1 MLKSL
6 LKLNTIK
13 LISITFLSLLVFFF
27 LILVFKKSQNSF
39 NDNENSKLRIPAFSG
54 NILLKKNVGF
64 MIGGWINVD
73 KKDLMTSSTLR
84 ITDCGQTV
92 EDLGKIKN
100 FKPRSYFPI
109 SKHNDLF
116 YITGGFEFNPPS
128 NVIGDFWSSNDLKN
142 WDMKAVDANWERREA
157 HATVSHNDSLF
168 LFGGVTYFVPKQYS
182 DLKNNVGNLRNFN
195 DVWIFKNNK
204 WKLLIENAPWQKR
217 RNFGYGSLGEYIY
230 LWGGI
235 NDETKE
241 LFNDVWRTKDGVK
254 WEKILNNADWGKRMI
269 SNHINI
275 FNNRMWVMG
284 GNGDA
289 NGINPLNDL
298 WSSEDGINW
307 RLEMKSFPFSGR
319 IGSSI
324 FNFICNNEN
333 FLFVYGGIEM
343 DKNGDKK
350 FMNDAWR
357 ISLTNKK
364 NSYKEVKNIKLNFK
378 KLNSKNLN

>member
-1 MLKSL
+1 MMYGEQKM
-6 LKLNTIK
+6 
-13 LISITFLSLLVFFF
+13 
-27 LILVFKKSQNSF
+27 
-39 NDNENSKLRIPAFSG
+39 E
-54 NILLKKNVGF
+54 
-64 MIGGWINVD
+64 
-73 KKDLMTSSTLR
+73 
-84 ITDCGQTV
+84 
-92 EDLGKIKN
+92 
-100 FKPRSYFPI
+100 
-109 SKHNDLF
+109 
-116 YITGGFEFNPPS
+116 S
-128 NVIGDFWSSNDLKN
+128 NG
-142 WDMKAVDANWERREA
+142 
-157 HATVSHNDSLF
+157 
-168 LFGGVTYFVPKQYS
+168 
-182 DLKNNVGNLRNFN
+182 
-195 DVWIFKNNK
+195 
-204 WKLLIENAPWQKR
+204 
-217 RNFGYGSLGEYIY
+217 
-230 LWGGI
+230 
-235 NDETKE
+235 
-241 LFNDVWRTKDGVK
+241 
-254 WEKILNNADWGKRMI
+254 KILNNADWGKRMI